1 MSLPPSEIPQGAI
14 RFNTDS
20 QKLEFYAQGEWW
32 VMSTDTP
39 NLGTGADS
47 TPGARGV
54 FGGGYAP
61 GVTNTMEYIN
71 ISSTGNAQN
80 FGDLTRTNT
89 GYVSQSSCS
98 SSTRGLLAGGFPM
111 TTSIDYWTFS
121 STGNAASFGSL
132 TVGRYG
138 IAAAS
143 NATRGVFM
151 GGNTVGNATGI
162 NDTIDYVT
170 LASTG
175 NAVDFGNTVPANHN
189 AASCSSPIRG
199 FTGGGSV
206 TPGTNTNSIDYITFA
221 TLGDTVDFSDLT
233 RSDNLTIGLSNATR
247 GVFAGGWTPNPTTNT
262 IDYFIMT
269 TQGNA
274 VNFGDLTV
282 ARASGADAAS
292 PTRGVFIAG
301 YTTGYSNIIDYIN
314 ISTQGDAVD
323 FGDTTTATQLCGG
336 SSNAHG
342 GL

>member
-1 MSLPPSEIPQGAI
+1 MSEIPRGAI

-20 QKLEFYAQGEWW
+20 NKPELWDGSQWAEFQL
-32 VMSTDTP
+32 STP
-39 NLGTGADS
+39 NLGESGDTQ
-47 TPGARGV
+47 PGARGV

-61 GVTNTMEYIN
+61 TLVNTLEYIT
-71 ISSTGNAQN
+71 ISSTGNARD

-98 SSTRGLLAGGFPM
+98 SSTRGLLAGGYPM

-121 STGNAASFGSL
+121 STGNATSFGSL

-138 IAAAS
+138 TASAS

-151 GGNTVGNATGI
+151 GGNTVGNASGI
-162 NDTIDYVT
+162 NNTVDYVT
-170 LASTG
+170 IASTG
-175 NAVDFGNTVPANHN
+175 NAVDFGDTVPANHN
-189 AASCSSPIRG
+189 AGSCSSPIRG

-206 TPGTNTNSIDYITFA
+206 TPGTNTNSIDYITFT
-221 TLGDTVDFSDLT
+221 TLGNTVDFSDLT
-233 RSDNLTIGLSNATR
+233 RADNLIIGLSNATR

-262 IDYFIMT
+262 IDYFTMT

-274 VNFGDLTV
+274 VNFGDLSV
-282 ARASGADAAS
+282 PRACRADASS

-301 YTTGYSNIIDYIN
+301 YTTGISNIIDYIN

-323 FGDTTTATQLCGG
+323 FGDTTTPTQLCGG